1 MQELKV
7 IGVES
12 GALVAAGGDGVRFRI
27 AIDEVLRS
35 SLRQRP
41 PEIPDEKKP
50 SPRQIQALIRS
61 GLSAED
67 VAQTTDASLEYIQR
81 FEGAI
86 LAERNFIVSQA
97 LAVPVHTAG
106 DLDPLEGGASFG
118 EVIRD
123 RLAAL
128 NATEES
134 WTSWKEE
141 DGDWIVRLSFTVDEI
156 EHDARWTFEPK
167 KLLLAPSSSEAM
179 TLSQHTDEPPTLIP
193 RLRAVGKP
201 PGEVDESRFDSGA
214 FRFTGREAQEGR
226 QLEPVPQDQ
235 GSVPA
240 ARPMVSQE
248 NAASHAAINRSA
260 DDAPL
265 DSSATADLL
274 DTLRRRRGE
283 REVAGNED
291 EPGREQGPRLVDVPL
306 DVFDNQVREEHTEQA
321 HALASQRT
329 SKKARA
335 QMPSW
340 DEIVFGARSDDDPA

>member
-12 GALVAAGGDGVRFRI
+12 GALVAAGDDGERFRI

-35 SLRQRP
+35 SLRQRT
-41 PEIPDEKKP
+41 PESADEKKP

-67 VAQTTDASLEYIQR
+67 VALTTDASLEYIQR

-106 DLDPLEGGASFG
+106 DIDPLEGGASFG
-118 EVIRD
+118 TVIRD

-128 NATEES
+128 NATNET

-141 DGDWIVRLSFTVDEI
+141 DGDWIVKLSFTVDEI
-156 EHDARWTFEPK
+156 DHDARWSFEPK
-167 KLLLAPSSSEAM
+167 KQLLAPSSSEAM
-179 TLSQHTDEPPTLIP
+179 TLSQHGEAPPTLIP

-201 PGEVDESRFDSGA
+201 TGEVDESRFDSGA
-214 FRFTGREAQEGR
+214 FHFTGREAQEGR
-226 QLEPVPQDQ
+226 LLEPVPPNHMTAPRSTTPQD
-235 GSVPA
+235 
-240 ARPMVSQE
+240 
-248 NAASHAAINRSA
+248 NAASFAAINRSA
-260 DDAPL
+260 ESAPV
-265 DSSATADLL
+265 DTSATADLL

-283 REVAGNED
+283 REVAAFDD
-291 EPGREQGPRLVDVPL
+291 EAGHERGPRLVDVPL
-306 DVFDNQVREEHTEQA
+306 DVFDDKQAESPNEQM
-321 HALASQRT
+321 HSLASSKS

>member
-7 IGVES
+7 VGVES
-12 GALVAAGGDGVRFRI
+12 GALVATGDDGVRFRI

-41 PEIPDEKKP
+41 AESSDEKRP

-61 GLSAED
+61 GMSAED
-67 VAQTTDASLEYIQR
+67 VALTTEASLEYIQR

-106 DLDPLEGGASFG
+106 DIDPLEGGASFG
-118 EVIRD
+118 AVIRD

-128 NATEES
+128 NATDEN

-141 DGDWIVRLSFTVDEI
+141 DGDWIVKLSFTVDEI
-156 EHDARWTFEPK
+156 EHDARWGFEPK
-167 KLLLAPSSSEAM
+167 KQLLAPSSSEAL
-179 TLSQHTDEPPTLIP
+179 TLSQHGEAPPTLIP
-193 RLRAVGKP
+193 RLRAVAKP
-201 PGEVDESRFDSGA
+201 EGDVDESRFDSGA
-214 FRFTGREAQEGR
+214 FNFTGREVQEGR
-226 QLEPVPQDQ
+226 QLAAVPADQ
-235 GSVPA
+235 GSSPV
-240 ARPMVSQE
+240 ARPSAPQD
-248 NAASHAAINRSA
+248 NAASYAAVNRSV
-260 DDAPL
+260 DAPPA
-265 DSSATADLL
+265 DNSATADLL

-283 REVAGNED
+283 REVAGFGDVPD
-291 EPGREQGPRLVDVPL
+291 ERGPRLVDVPL
-306 DVFDNQVREEHTEQA
+306 DVFDDHSTDAPDEPA
-321 HALASQRT
+321 HST
-329 SKKARA
+329 TTPKSTKKGRV